1 MFYLKIL
8 LFWKYSMLY
17 FLLIWLKYY
26 DSKFYINSDYTI
38 FHFKIYKN
46 YLGLYCKETGY
57 DHYFNIIW
65 LKYYDSKFY
74 INSDYTIFH
83 FKIYKNYP
91 GLYCKEIGYDHYFN
105 IIFQCKHPRKRKEE
119 EEEERGR

>member
-17 FLLIWLKYY
+17 FLL
-26 DSKFYINSDYTI
+26 
-38 FHFKIYKN
+38 
-46 YLGLYCKETGY
+46 
-57 DHYFNIIW
+57 IW

-119 EEEERGR
+119 EEEEEERGR